1 MKKILYIL
9 FVLLTV
15 SFTDCNDEWTKE
27 QYKQMVSIKSSP
39 SSQGVT
45 WRNVRYTKDGKVTY
59 NVPIIISGSTE
70 NKMNRDI
77 HFAIDP
83 DTLAILN
90 KEKFGDR
97 EELYFKL
104 LPEQYYSFPETL
116 TIPAG
121 QSTSLLPVEYSLEG
135 IDMADMWVLPIKI
148 VSNDSYNYAVN
159 PHKHYSKILIQPVP
173 FNEFSGNYSGTKL
186 LGYVND
192 DKTVP
197 LNSSSHRAYVVNDS
211 TVFFY
216 AGMRSIDYTDRK
228 DYKLYCRFTGE
239 KMPDGKNYKAKLWT
253 DNEEL
258 ELVVRGQANYSVIK
272 DMDAVTPNLEHIYI
286 TINDIDYDF
295 YDKTATPGFSL
306 KYTFTGS
313 MTVQRN
319 RNTLTPEEDQNIW

>member
-1 MKKILYIL
+1 
-9 FVLLTV
+9 
-15 SFTDCNDEWTKE
+15 
-27 QYKQMVSIKSSP
+27 
-39 SSQGVT
+39 
-45 WRNVRYTKDGKVTY
+45 
-59 NVPIIISGSTE
+59 
-70 NKMNRDI
+70 MNRDI

-116 TIPAG
+116 PIPAG

-197 LNSSSHRAYVVNDS
+197 LNSSSHRAYAPYSFMLVCAVSIIPTARIINS
-211 TVFFY
+211 T
-216 AGMRSIDYTDRK
+216 AGLPVRRCPTARTT
-228 DYKLYCRFTGE
+228 KLSFGLI
-239 KMPDGKNYKAKLWT
+239 MKNW
-253 DNEEL
+253 N
-258 ELVVRGQANYSVIK
+258 
-272 DMDAVTPNLEHIYI
+272 
-286 TINDIDYDF
+286 
-295 YDKTATPGFSL
+295 
-306 KYTFTGS
+306 
-313 MTVQRN
+313 
-319 RNTLTPEEDQNIW
+319 W